1 MEITTRNLF
10 CLLRAGVLGREES
23 VEPMSAWK
31 WSRVYGLSMVHG
43 VEAETWAGIG
53 LLKGQFFMRLPDAL
67 RHQWEQSAANARPAP
82 RTPLTPRLA
91 KRLERLEDEADR
103 PADATL
109 SVLRSMVA
117 LSQSLLTADRWV
129 RQLLSLATLLSPP
142 ATHSAR
148 GGTIPVPPRIDREQL
163 DEWFAEL
170 DMERMAQLECALLMH
185 LLHIDEKRLPISMTL
200 SEEQQR
206 EGVEE
211 IAAAIE
217 ATTHQWQFSQGSNIF
232 VHNSSSSAMYWQARH
247 SVRYLKYHP
256 KESISSFFSSFVQ
269 SLTKI
274 EE

>member
-1 MEITTRNLF
+1 MDITTRNLF
-10 CLLRAGVLGREES
+10 CLLRSGVLGREEA

-31 WSRVYGLSMVHG
+31 WRKAYGLSMVHD
-43 VEAETWAGIG
+43 VEAETWAGVG
-53 LLKGQFFMRLPDAL
+53 LLKGQFFMRLPDTL
-67 RHQWEQSAANARPAP
+67 RKQWEQSAAQARPAP

-91 KRLERLEDEADR
+91 KKLERLEDNADR

-117 LSQSLLTADRWV
+117 VSQSLLTADRWV

-142 ATHSAR
+142 TTHH
-148 GGTIPVPPRIDREQL
+148 TPPRIDREQL
-163 DEWFAEL
+163 EQWIAEL
-170 DMERMAQLECALLMH
+170 DMERMAQLECTLLVR
-185 LLHIDEKRLPISMTL
+185 LLHIEENRLPLRLTL

-206 EGVEE
+206 EKVDE
-211 IAAAIE
+211 IVATIE
-217 ATTHQWQFSQGSNIF
+217 DTTHQWQFSQGSKIF

>member
-10 CLLRAGVLGREES
+10 RLLRAGVLGRQEA

-31 WSRVYGLSMVHG
+31 WSRVYGLSMVHD

-53 LLKGQFFMRLPDAL
+53 LLKDQFFMRLPNAL
-67 RHQWEQSAANARPAP
+67 RQQWEQSAANARPAP

-109 SVLRSMVA
+109 SVLRSMVT

-142 ATHSAR
+142 ATHH
-148 GGTIPVPPRIDREQL
+148 TPPRIDREQL
-163 DEWFAEL
+163 EEWLEEL

-185 LLHIDEKRLPISMTL
+185 LLHIDEKRLPIMLKL
-200 SEEQQR
+200 SEEQQQ
-206 EGVEE
+206 EKVEE
-211 IAAAIE
+211 IVTTIE
-217 ATTHQWQFSQGSNIF
+217 ATTHQWQFSQGSKIF

-256 KESISSFFSSFVQ
+256 KESLSSFFNSFVQ